1 MNTTPEMLTV
11 LPEIGDALASQL
23 RALQRNPDPALC
35 EAIAIQLDG
44 ARRHCL
50 RLACARRQD
59 QIPPE
64 WSDPMWLVK
73 TLSAFE
79 SRAGGANGQ

>member
-1 MNTTPEMLTV
+1 MNTTPEMLAV

-23 RALQRNPDPALC
+23 RALQRNPDPAWC

-50 RLACARRQD
+50 RLAHARRLD
-59 QIPPE
+59 QVPLE
-64 WSDPMWLVK
+64 WLGPAWMVK
-73 TLSAFE
+73 TSIEFE
-79 SRAGGANGQ
+79 ARAGGANGQ